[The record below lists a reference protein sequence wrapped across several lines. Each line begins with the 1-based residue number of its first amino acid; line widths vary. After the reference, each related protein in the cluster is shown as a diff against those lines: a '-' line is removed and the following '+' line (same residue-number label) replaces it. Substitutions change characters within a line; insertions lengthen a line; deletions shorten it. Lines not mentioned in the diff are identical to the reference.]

1 VVEHV
6 LRLGPVA
13 VAGNG
18 VVNDDAMPVDPHIAG
33 LLELIAASGYPPM
46 HQGTPEDGR
55 RAMRAMTSDLVRPE
69 DVIAV
74 KEVQEV
80 TVPGG
85 AGDRPARLYRP
96 AGAGPFP
103 TTVYFHGG
111 GFVTGDLDT
120 HDQSCRRLCRDAR
133 TVVLSV
139 DYRLAPE
146 HPFPAGVEDALAAVR
161 WVADHLD
168 ELGGDDRLAVG
179 GDSAGGNLSAV
190 VAQAMP
196 ERITAQLL
204 VYPAVDMAG
213 DYPSRV
219 ENARGYFLDM
229 QVMEWFFL
237 HYVADVPGV
246 DPQDPRLSPLH
257 ATSLEGQPPAV
268 VVTAELD
275 PLRDEGEAYAE
286 KLAEAGVE
294 VVVKRYDGLIH
305 GFLDMTFSPAAE
317 AAVAECVDR
326 FAELLHR

>member
-1 VVEHV
+1 MMT
-6 LRLGPVA
+6 P
-13 VAGNG
+13 
-18 VVNDDAMPVDPHIAG
+18 MPVDPHIAG

-46 HQGTPEDGR
+46 HQGTPQDGR
-55 RAMRAMTSDLVRPE
+55 RAMRAITCDLVKPE

-103 TTVYFHGG
+103 TTVFFHGG
-111 GFVTGDLDT
+111 GFVIGDLDT
-120 HDQSCRRLCRDAR
+120 HDQACRRLCRDAR

-161 WVADHLD
+161 WAADHLG

-196 ERITAQLL
+196 DRLTAQLL

-219 ENARGYFLDM
+219 ENTRGYFLDM
-229 QVMEWFFL
+229 ELMEWFFL
-237 HYVADVPGV
+237 QYVTDVSGI

-257 ATSLEGQPPAV
+257 APSVEGQPPAV
-268 VVTAELD
+268 VVTAEFD

-286 KLAEAGVE
+286 RLAAAGVE
-294 VVVKRYDGLIH
+294 VLTTRYDGLVH

-317 AAVAECVDR
+317 EAVAECVNR

>member
-1 VVEHV
+1 V
-6 LRLGPVA
+6 
-13 VAGNG
+13 
-18 VVNDDAMPVDPHIAG
+18 
-33 LLELIAASGYPPM
+33 
-46 HQGTPEDGR
+46 
-55 RAMRAMTSDLVRPE
+55 
-69 DVIAV
+69 
-74 KEVQEV
+74 
-80 TVPGG
+80 
-85 AGDRPARLYRP
+85 
-96 AGAGPFP
+96 F
-103 TTVYFHGG
+103 FHGG
-111 GFVTGDLDT
+111 GFVIGDLDT
-120 HDQSCRRLCRDAR
+120 HDQACRRLCRDAR

-161 WVADHLD
+161 WAADHLD
-168 ELGGDDRLAVG
+168 ELGGSDRLGVG
-179 GDSAGGNLSAV
+179 GDSAGGNLAAV
-190 VAQAMP
+190 VSQAMP
-196 ERITAQLL
+196 ELVTAQLL

-219 ENARGYFLDM
+219 ENARGYFLDVEM
-229 QVMEWFFL
+229 MEWFFA
-237 HYVADVPGV
+237 HYVTDVAGI

-286 KLAEAGVE
+286 KLSAAGVE

-317 AAVAECVDR
+317 AAVAESVDR

>member
-1 VVEHV
+1 MT
-6 LRLGPVA
+6 P
-13 VAGNG
+13 
-18 VVNDDAMPVDPHIAG
+18 MPVDPHIAG
-33 LLELIAASGYPPM
+33 LLELIAGAGHPPT
-46 HQGTPEDGR
+46 HEGTPEDGR
-55 RAMRAMTSDLVRPE
+55 RGLRAMTCDLVRPE
-69 DVIAV
+69 DVIPV
-74 KEVQEV
+74 KELQEI

-85 AGDRPARLYRP
+85 AGDRAARLYRP
-96 AGAGPFP
+96 DGSGPFP
-103 TTVYFHGG
+103 TTVFFHGG
-111 GFVTGDLDT
+111 GFVIGDLDT
-120 HDQSCRRLCRDAR
+120 HDQACRRLCRDAR

-161 WVADHLD
+161 WAADHLD
-168 ELGGDDRLAVG
+168 ELGGSDRLGVG
-179 GDSAGGNLSAV
+179 GDSAGGNLAAV
-190 VAQAMP
+190 VSQAMP
-196 ERITAQLL
+196 ELVTAQLL

-219 ENARGYFLDM
+219 ENARGYFLDVEM
-229 QVMEWFFL
+229 MEWFFA
-237 HYVADVPGV
+237 HYVTDVAGI

-286 KLAEAGVE
+286 KLSAAGVE

-317 AAVAECVDR
+317 AAVAESVDR